1 MIRSFFIA
9 IFFLGVAFSCTPKVE
24 VDSEQSIDVLSKD
37 DFSKLLADIQL
48 VESHGTVLRIE
59 QPYYKDSLNHYF
71 SEVFKNH
78 NISSEDFYFSLK
90 YYSAKPDLMA
100 EIYNL
105 SLTILQ
111 EKENQLEDEL
121 VISDP
126 ISPISKQQVGDVIL
140 ETPFYTMMLED
151 SITVLPQF
159 KDSLLQYFIHNEQ
172 VLFDMNT
179 NLASFQ
185 FSFNMNTSKPLM
197 YAQLRS
203 YIQAVIEKRET
214 GK

>member
-1 MIRSFFIA
+1 MIRSLFIA
-9 IFFLGVAFSCTPKVE
+9 IFFIGVAFSCAPKVE
-24 VDSEQSIDVLSKD
+24 VDSEQSIDVLSKE

-71 SEVFKNH
+71 SEVFKKH

-90 YYSAKPDLMA
+90 YYSANPDQM
-100 EIYNL
+100 EVIYQL
-105 SLTILQ
+105 SLAILE
-111 EKENQLEDEL
+111 EKEKELEDEL
-121 VISDP
+121 VISSP
-126 ISPISKQQVGDVIL
+126 ISPISKQQVGDAIL
-140 ETPFYTMMLED
+140 STPFYNMMLED
-151 SITVLPQF
+151 SITILPQF

-197 YAQLRS
+197 YIQLRK
-203 YIQAVIEKRET
+203 YIKAIIEKRET
-214 GK
+214 GE